1 MAIDLLYKIF
11 CVSVSRHEP
20 FMSRSRV
27 EVQKL
32 EAKLKEFKAGRLL
45 KYNAGGS
52 CRLGQGK
59 ELQASL
65 QAEMT

>member
-1 MAIDLLYKIF
+1 VYQFRD
-11 CVSVSRHEP
+11 
-20 FMSRSRV
+20 MSRSRSARV

-45 KYNAGGS
+45 KARLQGS
-52 CRLGQGK
+52 CRLGQGWK

-65 QAEMT
+65 QASEMT

>member
-1 MAIDLLYKIF
+1 
-11 CVSVSRHEP
+11 
-20 FMSRSRV
+20 MSRSRSARV

-45 KYNAGGS
+45 KARLQGS
-52 CRLGQGK
+52 CRLGQGWK

-65 QAEMT
+65 QASEMT